1 MPVNS
6 HASRPQLHYN
16 NSAVFMCAFY
26 WIISLVSSTIS
37 ASVLEYITL
46 IRILLFIY
54 CCYLK
59 EVALSFPFGE
69 NGGGA
74 HEFLFFLIHFL
85 LPAILV
91 LQLNNLRRRHSR
103 LTAGHKH
110 LAVSYRSFMLSLLSI
125 HPVLSCT
132 HNDFATSHTR
142 LEVIHGLHLPL
153 PSRSRSPYSFYLLCQ
168 REHHLGDF
176 LYRHWLIWI
185 NRSYSWYLHSFAHI
199 PSSD

>member
-1 MPVNS
+1 
-6 HASRPQLHYN
+6 
-16 NSAVFMCAFY
+16 MCFY
-26 WIISLVSSTIS
+26 WIISLYSSTIS

-110 LAVSYRSFMLSLLSI
+110 LAVSNCSFMLSLLSI
-125 HPVLSCT
+125 HTCIK
-132 HNDFATSHTR
+132 R
-142 LEVIHGLHLPL
+142 Q
-153 PSRSRSPYSFYLLCQ
+153 SFRQLLQQKFMNWYHFNCISV
-168 REHHLGDF
+168 F
-176 LYRHWLIWI
+176 L
-185 NRSYSWYLHSFAHI
+185 NHSFFFKRYDYQAIIYLRFFSKSQKAFHL
-199 PSSD
+199 SFFCLSQ

>member
-1 MPVNS
+1 
-6 HASRPQLHYN
+6 
-16 NSAVFMCAFY
+16 MCFY

-103 LTAGHKH
+103 LTAGHKY

-132 HNDFATSHTR
+132 HDKFRLFYRAHTMILPPNILALKLYTGFIFHYLRVADRRILFTYYANENTISEIFYIAIGLYGLIDPISQSGSSFIR
-142 LEVIHGLHLPL
+142 LI
-153 PSRSRSPYSFYLLCQ
+153 SMSF
-168 REHHLGDF
+168 
-176 LYRHWLIWI
+176 
-185 NRSYSWYLHSFAHI
+185 
-199 PSSD
+199 